1 MSFIRFRESICMYPI
16 VLSLLLI
23 AVGFTTKLRGDEE
36 AKFIQETKAW
46 QSEREV
52 KLKGENGWLTLVGRF
67 PLKEGVNRFGVGT
80 DNEVVLPSDLK
91 EIGPTRLGSITVN
104 ALAGTAS
111 LKLADDVV
119 MKSEGNEFRG
129 ERAFVLNG
137 ETRDWVACGRMSMHV
152 IARDGKFFL
161 RVADNESEQ
170 RTQFPG
176 CTWFE
181 PNSKWR
187 VEAKYVAYGEEKIL
201 VINNILGERL
211 EQPCCGYAEFRVDD
225 VSYRLDAIREGEGL
239 FFVFR
244 DATAGEITYGG
255 GRFID
260 IEKGPADGEMFILD
274 FNRAYNPPCAFSKYT
289 TCPLSPPQNILKVR
303 IEAGETLK
311 RKE

>member
-1 MSFIRFRESICMYPI
+1 MMSFIRFRESICKYPI

-129 ERAFVLNG
+129 
-137 ETRDWVACGRMSMHV
+137 
-152 IARDGKFFL
+152 
-161 RVADNESEQ
+161 
-170 RTQFPG
+170 
-176 CTWFE
+176 
-181 PNSKWR
+181 
-187 VEAKYVAYGEEKIL
+187 
-201 VINNILGERL
+201 
-211 EQPCCGYAEFRVDD
+211 
-225 VSYRLDAIREGEGL
+225 
-239 FFVFR
+239 
-244 DATAGEITYGG
+244 
-255 GRFID
+255 
-260 IEKGPADGEMFILD
+260 
-274 FNRAYNPPCAFSKYT
+274 
-289 TCPLSPPQNILKVR
+289 
-303 IEAGETLK
+303 
-311 RKE
+311 